1 MFRESKSIS
10 IEMLFDFDKAAKA
23 RLIKIN
29 KPFCLPC
36 KGCGCNLLHSEGLE
50 KWQGH
55 RVLAIFGA
63 FRLLLGGSTHVQHP
77 LAKYEIY
84 LTFSK
89 SYVIYFLVYLS
100 SFVNNIFVELNI
112 IMIYNLYIIIY

>member
-1 MFRESKSIS
+1 
-10 IEMLFDFDKAAKA
+10 
-23 RLIKIN
+23 
-29 KPFCLPC
+29 
-36 KGCGCNLLHSEGLE
+36 LLHSEGLE

-63 FRLLLGGSTHVQHP
+63 FRLLLGGSTHVQLP

-89 SYVIYFLVYLS
+89 SADVLNFFVRVFCSLYFFAYLCYTCKKLRQVIK
-100 SFVNNIFVELNI
+100 
-112 IMIYNLYIIIY
+112 

>member
-1 MFRESKSIS
+1 M
-10 IEMLFDFDKAAKA
+10 
-23 RLIKIN
+23 
-29 KPFCLPC
+29 
-36 KGCGCNLLHSEGLE
+36 LHSEGLE

-63 FRLLLGGSTHVQHP
+63 FRLLLGGSTHVQLP

-89 SYVIYFLVYLS
+89 SYVTYFLIYLS
-100 SFVNNIFVELNI
+100 TFVHNMLVELNMI
-112 IMIYNLYIIIY
+112 IGYNLHIMFY

>member
-1 MFRESKSIS
+1 M
-10 IEMLFDFDKAAKA
+10 
-23 RLIKIN
+23 
-29 KPFCLPC
+29 
-36 KGCGCNLLHSEGLE
+36 LHSEGLE

-63 FRLLLGGSTHVQHP
+63 FRLLLGGSTHVQLP

-89 SYVIYFLVYLS
+89 SADILNFFVRVFCSLYFLAYLCYTCKKLRQ
-100 SFVNNIFVELNI
+100 VIK
-112 IMIYNLYIIIY
+112 